1 MAIPQSDQPL
11 FDIEILS
18 KQKKFKFRPFLVKE
32 EKILVLATQSADLVD
47 LVKAI
52 QQVITNCSFGEIQGD
67 ELPVFDLQKTFLEL
81 RSQSISPVFG
91 VNFTCG
97 FCQEVMPDEL
107 DLRDFEISQKEDHTN
122 PIKISD
128 KVQLVMGY
136 PSASDLVELGG
147 AEQATDIYNASSNCL
162 LEVHTADEVIDCREL
177 TVEER
182 LEYIENMSL
191 KDFEHV
197 KNFFETMPVLE
208 HEINFTCK
216 NKDCAKESSFYMN
229 GYLDFFV

>member
-32 EKILVLATQSADLVD
+32 EKILVLATQSADLGD
-47 LVKAI
+47 LIKAI
-52 QQVITNCSFGEIQGD
+52 QQVITYCSFGEIQGD

-97 FCQEVMPDEL
+97 FCQEVMPGEL
-107 DLRDFEISQKEDHTN
+107 DLRDFEISQKEDHKN
-122 PIKISD
+122 PIKISET
-128 KVQLVMGY
+128 VQLVMGY

>member
-18 KQKKFKFRPFLVKE
+18 RQKKFKFRPFLVKE
-32 EKILVLATQSADLVD
+32 EKILVLATQSEDMADLI
-47 LVKAI
+47 AGI
-52 QQVITNCSFGEIQGD
+52 QQVITNCSFGEVQGD
-67 ELPVFDLQKTFLEL
+67 ELPVFDLQKVFIDL

-97 FCQEVMPDEL
+97 YCDEITPGEL
-107 DLRDFEISQKEDHTN
+107 DLRDFEIQQSKGHQN

-128 KVQLVMGY
+128 KRQLQMSY
-136 PSASDLVELGG
+136 PSALDLVTLGG
-147 AEQATDIYNASSNCL
+147 AEQLTDIYDAAANCL
-162 LEVHTADEVIDCREL
+162 LEIHTEDEIINCSEL
-177 TVEER
+177 SVAER

-191 KDFEHV
+191 KEFENV

-208 HEINFTCK
+208 HEIKFTCQ
-216 NKDCAKESSFYMN
+216 NKECLKESSFYMN

>member
-1 MAIPQSDQPL
+1 MAIPQSEHPL

-67 ELPVFDLQKTFLEL
+67 ELPVFDLQKAFLEL

-97 FCQEVMPDEL
+97 FCQEVMPGEL
-107 DLRDFEISQKEDHTN
+107 DLREFDIQTDDEHEN
-122 PIKISD
+122 PIKISET
-128 KVQLVMGY
+128 VQLVMGY
-136 PSASDLVELGG
+136 PSAS
-147 AEQATDIYNASSNCL
+147 
-162 LEVHTADEVIDCREL
+162 
-177 TVEER
+177 
-182 LEYIENMSL
+182 
-191 KDFEHV
+191 
-197 KNFFETMPVLE
+197 
-208 HEINFTCK
+208 
-216 NKDCAKESSFYMN
+216 
-229 GYLDFFV
+229 

>member
-32 EKILVLATQSADLVD
+32 EKILVLATQSADLGD
-47 LVKAI
+47 LIKAI

-97 FCQEVMPDEL
+97 FCQEVMPGEL
-107 DLRDFEISQKEDHTN
+107 DLRDFEISQKEDHKN